1 MSKMKYYINIKFGVS
16 NKTYYFATDE
26 ESLKVG
32 DYVVVETVVGLEIG
46 EVVTYPKDL
55 STLNFDREIKP
66 ILRKATNEDMV
77 TFESNKTL
85 ALEACSLFEDEV
97 KKLNLNMNLISAQ
110 YTLDRTKILFVYVA
124 DDRVDFRELLKI
136 LASSLHCRIE
146 LKQINSRER
155 AQLVGGLGT
164 CGLPLC
170 CTTFL
175 TQFEGV
181 SLNKAKNQMLAINIP
196 KLSGQ
201 CGKLMCCL
209 KYEDDLY
216 TEAKKEFPPINF
228 KFKYKDEEYKV
239 SSYNVLTKVIKIQS
253 PENVEFISLDEFKKI
268 SSGKSNFIKVNDAK
282 KQPQNVKDST
292 NINKDNSNIQKK
304 DNNNNNNNSNNRN
317 QNNKPNQNKPN
328 NNQNQSNKVQQNNKK
343 DNNSQ
348 NKPYKPQNNQNANK
362 QVNNQN
368 QNRPQSKNNQQRNQN
383 NRPNQFSNKRPDQNR
398 PVKETTNQEPK
409 GFVGQFENRNALI
422 KNQNKQQNNPR
433 NKSDNAKKE

>member
-1 MSKMKYYINIKFGVS
+1 MNKMKFYINIKFGVS

-85 ALEACSLFEDEV
+85 ALEACSLFEDQV

-124 DDRVDFRELLKI
+124 DDRVDFRELLKV

-175 TQFEGV
+175 TQFESV

-216 TEAKKEFPPINF
+216 TEAKKEFPPMNF

-268 SSGKSNFIKVNDAK
+268 SNGKSNFIKVNDTK
-282 KQPQNVKDST
+282 KQSQGIKDNT
-292 NINKDNSNIQKK
+292 NINKDNSNVQKK
-304 DNNNNNNNSNNRN
+304 DNNNNANSNNRN
-317 QNNKPNQNKPN
+317 QNNRPNQSRPNNSQNQSSKGQQNNRKDSNPQNKPN
-328 NNQNQSNKVQQNNKK
+328 
-343 DNNSQ
+343 
-348 NKPYKPQNNQNANK
+348 KPQNNQNTNK
-362 QVNNQN
+362 QANNQN
-368 QNRPQSKNNQQRNQN
+368 QNKQQNRNNQQKNQN
-383 NRPNQFSNKRPDQNR
+383 NRPNQVSNKKPEQNK
-398 PVKETTNQEPK
+398 PIKETTNQEPR
-409 GFVGQFENRNALI
+409 GFVGQFENRDALI
-422 KNQNKQQNNPR
+422 KNQNKQQNNPKNR
-433 NKSDNAKKE
+433 ADNAKKE

>member
-1 MSKMKYYINIKFGVS
+1 MNKMKFYINVKFGVS
-16 NKTYYFATDE
+16 NKTYYFATEE

-97 KKLNLNMNLISAQ
+97 KRLNLNMNLISAQ
-110 YTLDRTKILFVYVA
+110 YTLDKTKILFVYVA
-124 DDRVDFRELLKI
+124 DDRVDFRELLKV

-253 PENVEFISLDEFKKI
+253 PENVEFVSLDEFKKI
-268 SSGKSNFIKVNDAK
+268 SNGKSNFIKVNDTK
-282 KQPQNVKDST
+282 KQSQNIKDNT
-292 NINKDNSNIQKK
+292 NINKDNSNVQKK
-304 DNNNNNNNSNNRN
+304 DNSNNTNSNNRN
-317 QNNKPNQNKPN
+317 QNNKSKQSRPNSNQNQSYKGQQNIKRDNNPQNKPN
-328 NNQNQSNKVQQNNKK
+328 
-343 DNNSQ
+343 
-348 NKPYKPQNNQNANK
+348 KPQNNQNTNK
-362 QVNNQN
+362 QANSQN
-368 QNRPQSKNNQQRNQN
+368 QNKQQNRNSQQKNQN
-383 NRPNQFSNKRPDQNR
+383 NRPNQVSNKKPEQNW
-398 PVKETTNQEPK
+398 PIKETTNQEPR
-409 GFVGQFENRNALI
+409 GFVGQFENRDALI
-422 KNQNKQQNNPR
+422 KNQNKQQNNPKNR
-433 NKSDNAKKE
+433 ADNAKKE

>member
-1 MSKMKYYINIKFGVS
+1 MNKMKFYINVKFGVS
-16 NKTYYFATDE
+16 NKAYYFATDE

-32 DYVVVETVVGLEIG
+32 DYVVVETIVGLEIG

-85 ALEACSLFEDEV
+85 ALEACSLFEDQV

-124 DDRVDFRELLKI
+124 DDRVDFRELLKV

-268 SSGKSNFIKVNDAK
+268 SNGKSNFIKVNDTK
-282 KQPQNVKDST
+282 KQSQSIKDNA
-292 NINKDNSNIQKK
+292 NINKDNSSVQKK
-304 DNNNNNNNSNNRN
+304 DNNNNTNSNNRN
-317 QNNKPNQNKPN
+317 QNNKPNQNRPN
-328 NNQNQSNKVQQNNKK
+328 NNQNQSYKGQQNNRK
-343 DNNSQ
+343 DSNPQ
-348 NKPYKPQNNQNANK
+348 NKPNKPQNNQNTNK
-362 QVNNQN
+362 QANSQN
-368 QNRPQSKNNQQRNQN
+368 QNKQQNRNNQQKSQS
-383 NRPNQFSNKRPDQNR
+383 NRPNQVSNKKPEQNK
-398 PVKETTNQEPK
+398 PIKETANQEPR
-409 GFVGQFENRNALI
+409 GFVGQFENRDALI
-422 KNQNKQQNNPR
+422 KNQNKQQNNPKNR
-433 NKSDNAKKE
+433 ADNTKKE

>member
-1 MSKMKYYINIKFGVS
+1 MNKMKFYINVKFGVS

-32 DYVVVETVVGLEIG
+32 DYVVVETIVGLEIG

-85 ALEACSLFEDEV
+85 ALEACSLFEDQV
-97 KKLNLNMNLISAQ
+97 KILNLNMNLISAQ

-124 DDRVDFRELLKI
+124 DDRVDFRELLKV

-216 TEAKKEFPPINF
+216 TEAKKEFSPINF

-268 SSGKSNFIKVNDAK
+268 SNGKSNFIKVNDTK
-282 KQPQNVKDST
+282 KQSQSIKDNT
-292 NINKDNSNIQKK
+292 NINKDNSSVQKK
-304 DNNNNNNNSNNRN
+304 DNNNNTNSNNRN
-317 QNNKPNQNKPN
+317 QNNKPNQNRPN
-328 NNQNQSNKVQQNNKK
+328 NNQNQSYKGQQNNRK
-343 DNNSQ
+343 DSNPQ
-348 NKPYKPQNNQNANK
+348 NKPNKPQNNQNTNK
-362 QVNNQN
+362 QANSQN
-368 QNRPQSKNNQQRNQN
+368 QNKQQNRNNQQKSQS
-383 NRPNQFSNKRPDQNR
+383 NRPNQVSNKKPEQNK
-398 PVKETTNQEPK
+398 PIKETANQEPR
-409 GFVGQFENRNALI
+409 GFVGQFENRDALI
-422 KNQNKQQNNPR
+422 KNQNKQQNNPKNR
-433 NKSDNAKKE
+433 ADNTKKE

>member
-1 MSKMKYYINIKFGVS
+1 MNKMKFYINVKFGVS

-32 DYVVVETVVGLEIG
+32 DCVVVETIVGLEIG

-85 ALEACSLFEDEV
+85 ALEACSLFEDQV

-124 DDRVDFRELLKI
+124 DDRVDFRELLKV

-268 SSGKSNFIKVNDAK
+268 SNGKSNFIKINDAR
-282 KQPQNVKDST
+282 KQSQSIKDNT
-292 NINKDNSNIQKK
+292 NINKDNSNVQKK
-304 DNNNNNNNSNNRN
+304 DNNNNTNSNNRN
-317 QNNKPNQNKPN
+317 QNNKPNQSRPN
-328 NNQNQSNKVQQNNKK
+328 NNQNQSSKGQQNNRK
-343 DNNSQ
+343 DSNPQ
-348 NKPYKPQNNQNANK
+348 NKPNKPQNNQNTNK
-362 QVNNQN
+362 QANNQN
-368 QNRPQSKNNQQRNQN
+368 QNKQQNRNNQQKSQS
-383 NRPNQFSNKRPDQNR
+383 NRPNQVSNKKPEQNK
-398 PVKETTNQEPK
+398 PIKETANQEPR
-409 GFVGQFENRNALI
+409 GFVGQFENRDALI
-422 KNQNKQQNNPR
+422 KNQNKQQNNPKNR
-433 NKSDNAKKE
+433 ADNTKKE

>member
-1 MSKMKYYINIKFGVS
+1 MNKMKFYINVKFGVS

-32 DYVVVETVVGLEIG
+32 DYVVVETIVGLEIG

-85 ALEACSLFEDEV
+85 ALEACSLFEDQV

-124 DDRVDFRELLKI
+124 DDRVDFRELLKV

-268 SSGKSNFIKVNDAK
+268 SNGKSTFIKVNDTK
-282 KQPQNVKDST
+282 KQSQAIKDNT
-292 NINKDNSNIQKK
+292 NINKDNSSVQKK
-304 DNNNNNNNSNNRN
+304 DNNNNTNSNNRN
-317 QNNKPNQNKPN
+317 QNNRPNQSRPN
-328 NNQNQSNKVQQNNKK
+328 NNQNQSSKGQQNNRK
-343 DNNSQ
+343 DSNPQ
-348 NKPYKPQNNQNANK
+348 NKPNKPQNNQNTNK
-362 QVNNQN
+362 QANNQN
-368 QNRPQSKNNQQRNQN
+368 QNKQQNRNNQQKSQS
-383 NRPNQFSNKRPDQNR
+383 NRPNQVSNKKPEQNK
-398 PVKETTNQEPK
+398 PIKETANQEPR
-409 GFVGQFENRNALI
+409 GFVGQFENRDALI
-422 KNQNKQQNNPR
+422 KNQNKQQNNPKNR
-433 NKSDNAKKE
+433 ADNTKKE

>member
-1 MSKMKYYINIKFGVS
+1 MNKMKFYINVKFGVS

-85 ALEACSLFEDEV
+85 ALEACSLFEDQV

-124 DDRVDFRELLKI
+124 DDRVDFRELLKV

-268 SSGKSNFIKVNDAK
+268 SNGKSNFIKVNDAK
-282 KQPQNVKDST
+282 KQSQGIKDNT
-292 NINKDNSNIQKK
+292 NINKDNSNVQKK
-304 DNNNNNNNSNNRN
+304 DNSNNTNSNNRN
-317 QNNKPNQNKPN
+317 QNNRPNQSRP
-328 NNQNQSNKVQQNNKK
+328 
-343 DNNSQ
+343 NNSQ
-348 NKPYKPQNNQNANK
+348 NQSYKSQQNNRKDSNPQNKPSKPQNSQNTNK
-362 QVNNQN
+362 QANNQN
-368 QNRPQSKNNQQRNQN
+368 QNKQQNRNNQQKNQN
-383 NRPNQFSNKRPDQNR
+383 NRPNQVSNKKPEQNK
-398 PVKETTNQEPK
+398 PIKETTNQEPR
-409 GFVGQFENRNALI
+409 GFVGQFENRDALI
-422 KNQNKQQNNPR
+422 KNQNKQQNNPKNR
-433 NKSDNAKKE
+433 AYNAKKE

>member
-1 MSKMKYYINIKFGVS
+1 MNKMKFYINVKFGVS

-85 ALEACSLFEDEV
+85 ALEACSLFEDQV

-124 DDRVDFRELLKI
+124 DDRVDFRELLKV

-253 PENVEFISLDEFKKI
+253 PENVEFVSLDEFKKI
-268 SSGKSNFIKVNDAK
+268 SNGKSNFIKVNDAK
-282 KQPQNVKDST
+282 KQPQNIKDNT
-292 NINKDNSNIQKK
+292 NINKDNSSVQKK
-304 DNNNNNNNSNNRN
+304 DNNNSTNSNNRN
-317 QNNKPNQNKPN
+317 QNNKPNQSRPN
-328 NNQNQSNKVQQNNKK
+328 SNQNQSYKGQQNNRK
-343 DNNSQ
+343 DSNPQNKQNKPQNSQ
-348 NKPYKPQNNQNANK
+348 NTNK
-362 QVNNQN
+362 QANNQN
-368 QNRPQSKNNQQRNQN
+368 QNKQQNRNSQQKNQN
-383 NRPNQFSNKRPDQNR
+383 TRPNQVSSKKPEQNW
-398 PVKETTNQEPK
+398 PIKETTNQEPR
-409 GFVGQFENRNALI
+409 GFVGQFENRDALI
-422 KNQNKQQNNPR
+422 KNQNKQQNNPKNR
-433 NKSDNAKKE
+433 ADNAKKE

>member
-253 PENVEFISLDEFKKI
+253 PENVEFISLDAFKKI

-383 NRPNQFSNKRPDQNR
+383 NRPNQFSNKKPDQNR

>member
-1 MSKMKYYINIKFGVS
+1 MNKMKFYINVKFGVS

-97 KKLNLNMNLISAQ
+97 KRLNLNLNLISAQ
-110 YTLDRTKILFVYVA
+110 YTLDKTKILFVYVA
-124 DDRVDFRELLKI
+124 DDRVDFRELLKV

-253 PENVEFISLDEFKKI
+253 PENVEFVSLDEFKKI
-268 SSGKSNFIKVNDAK
+268 SNGKSNFIKVNDTK
-282 KQPQNVKDST
+282 KQSQNIKDNT
-292 NINKDNSNIQKK
+292 NINKDNSNVQKK
-304 DNNNNNNNSNNRN
+304 DNSNNTNSNNRN
-317 QNNKPNQNKPN
+317 QNNKSNQSRPNSNQNQSYKGQQNIKRDNNPQNKPN
-328 NNQNQSNKVQQNNKK
+328 N
-343 DNNSQ
+343 
-348 NKPYKPQNNQNANK
+348 PQNNQNTNK
-362 QVNNQN
+362 QANSQN
-368 QNRPQSKNNQQRNQN
+368 QNKQQNRNSQQKIQN
-383 NRPNQFSNKRPDQNR
+383 NRPNQVSNKKPEQNW
-398 PVKETTNQEPK
+398 PIKETTNQEPR
-409 GFVGQFENRNALI
+409 GFVGQFENRDALI
-422 KNQNKQQNNPR
+422 KNQNKQQNNPKNR
-433 NKSDNAKKE
+433 ADNAKKE

>member
-1 MSKMKYYINIKFGVS
+1 MNKMKFYINVKFGVS

-97 KKLNLNMNLISAQ
+97 KRLNLNMNLISAQ
-110 YTLDRTKILFVYVA
+110 YTLDKTKILFVYVA
-124 DDRVDFRELLKI
+124 DDRVDFRELLKV

-253 PENVEFISLDEFKKI
+253 PENVEFVSLDEFKKI
-268 SSGKSNFIKVNDAK
+268 SNGKSNFIKVNDTK
-282 KQPQNVKDST
+282 KQSQNIKDNT
-292 NINKDNSNIQKK
+292 NINKDNSNVQKK
-304 DNNNNNNNSNNRN
+304 DNSNNTNSNNRN
-317 QNNKPNQNKPN
+317 QNNKSNQSRPNSNQNQSYKGQQNIKRDNNPQNKPN
-328 NNQNQSNKVQQNNKK
+328 
-343 DNNSQ
+343 
-348 NKPYKPQNNQNANK
+348 KPQNNQNTNK
-362 QVNNQN
+362 QANSQN
-368 QNRPQSKNNQQRNQN
+368 QNKQQNRNSQQKNQN
-383 NRPNQFSNKRPDQNR
+383 NRPIQVSNKKPEQNW
-398 PVKETTNQEPK
+398 PIKETTNQEPR
-409 GFVGQFENRNALI
+409 GFVGQFENRDALI
-422 KNQNKQQNNPR
+422 KNQNKQQNNPKNR
-433 NKSDNAKKE
+433 ADNAKKE

>member
-1 MSKMKYYINIKFGVS
+1 MNKMKFYINVKFGVS

-32 DYVVVETVVGLEIG
+32 DYVVVETIVGLEIG

-85 ALEACSLFEDEV
+85 ALEACSLFEDQV

-124 DDRVDFRELLKI
+124 DDRVDFRELLKV

-268 SSGKSNFIKVNDAK
+268 SNGKSNFIKVNDTK
-282 KQPQNVKDST
+282 KQSQSIKDNT
-292 NINKDNSNIQKK
+292 NINKDNSSVQKK
-304 DNNNNNNNSNNRN
+304 DNNNNTNSNNRN
-317 QNNKPNQNKPN
+317 QNNKPNQSRPN
-328 NNQNQSNKVQQNNKK
+328 NNQNQSYKGQQNNRK
-343 DNNSQ
+343 DSNPQ
-348 NKPYKPQNNQNANK
+348 NKPNKPQNNQNTNK
-362 QVNNQN
+362 QANNQN
-368 QNRPQSKNNQQRNQN
+368 QNKQQNRNNQQKSQS
-383 NRPNQFSNKRPDQNR
+383 NRPNQVSNKKPEQNK
-398 PVKETTNQEPK
+398 PIKETANQEPR
-409 GFVGQFENRNALI
+409 GFVGQFENRDALI
-422 KNQNKQQNNPR
+422 KNQNKQQNNPKNR
-433 NKSDNAKKE
+433 ADNTKKE

>member
-1 MSKMKYYINIKFGVS
+1 MNKMKFYINVKFGVS

-32 DYVVVETVVGLEIG
+32 DYVVVETIVGLEIG

-85 ALEACSLFEDEV
+85 ALEACSLFEDQV

-124 DDRVDFRELLKI
+124 DDRVDFRELLKV

-216 TEAKKEFPPINF
+216 TEAKKEFPPISF

-253 PENVEFISLDEFKKI
+253 PENDEFISLDEFKKI
-268 SSGKSNFIKVNDAK
+268 SNGKSNFIKVNDTK
-282 KQPQNVKDST
+282 KQSQSIKDNT
-292 NINKDNSNIQKK
+292 NINKDNSSVQKK
-304 DNNNNNNNSNNRN
+304 DNNNNTNSNNRN
-317 QNNKPNQNKPN
+317 QNNKPNQNRPN
-328 NNQNQSNKVQQNNKK
+328 NNQNQSYKGQQNNRK
-343 DNNSQ
+343 DSNPQ
-348 NKPYKPQNNQNANK
+348 NKPNKPQNNQNTNK
-362 QVNNQN
+362 QANSQN
-368 QNRPQSKNNQQRNQN
+368 QNKQQNRNNQQKSQS
-383 NRPNQFSNKRPDQNR
+383 NRPNQVSNKKPEQNK
-398 PVKETTNQEPK
+398 PIKETANQEPR
-409 GFVGQFENRNALI
+409 GFVGQFENRDALI
-422 KNQNKQQNNPR
+422 KNQNKQQNNPKNR
-433 NKSDNAKKE
+433 ADNTKKE

>member
-1 MSKMKYYINIKFGVS
+1 MNKMKFYINVKFGVS

-32 DYVVVETVVGLEIG
+32 DYVVVETIVGLEIG

-85 ALEACSLFEDEV
+85 ALEACSLFENQV

-124 DDRVDFRELLKI
+124 DDRVDFRELLKV

-268 SSGKSNFIKVNDAK
+268 SNGKSNFIKVNDTK
-282 KQPQNVKDST
+282 KQSQSIKDNT
-292 NINKDNSNIQKK
+292 NINKDNSSVQKK
-304 DNNNNNNNSNNRN
+304 DNNNNTNSNNRN
-317 QNNKPNQNKPN
+317 QNNKPNQSRPN
-328 NNQNQSNKVQQNNKK
+328 NNQNQSYKGQQNNRK
-343 DNNSQ
+343 DSNPQ
-348 NKPYKPQNNQNANK
+348 NKPNKPQNNQNTNK
-362 QVNNQN
+362 QANSQ
-368 QNRPQSKNNQQRNQN
+368 
-383 NRPNQFSNKRPDQNR
+383 
-398 PVKETTNQEPK
+398 
-409 GFVGQFENRNALI
+409 
-422 KNQNKQQNNPR
+422 NQNKQQNNPKNR
-433 NKSDNAKKE
+433 ADNVKKE

>member
-1 MSKMKYYINIKFGVS
+1 MNKMKFYINVKFGVS

-32 DYVVVETVVGLEIG
+32 DYVVVETVVGLEIS

-97 KKLNLNMNLISAQ
+97 KRLNLNMNLISAQ
-110 YTLDRTKILFVYVA
+110 YTLDKTKILFVYVA
-124 DDRVDFRELLKI
+124 DDRVDFRELLKV

-253 PENVEFISLDEFKKI
+253 PENVEFVSLDEFKKI
-268 SSGKSNFIKVNDAK
+268 SNGKSNFIKVNDTK
-282 KQPQNVKDST
+282 KQSQNIKDNT
-292 NINKDNSNIQKK
+292 NINKDNSNVQKK
-304 DNNNNNNNSNNRN
+304 DNSNNTNSNNRN
-317 QNNKPNQNKPN
+317 QNNKSNQSRPNSNQNQSHKGQQNIKRDNNPQNKPN
-328 NNQNQSNKVQQNNKK
+328 
-343 DNNSQ
+343 
-348 NKPYKPQNNQNANK
+348 KPQNNQNTNK
-362 QVNNQN
+362 QANSQN
-368 QNRPQSKNNQQRNQN
+368 QNKQQNRNSQQKNQN
-383 NRPNQFSNKRPDQNR
+383 NRPNQVSNKKPEQNW
-398 PVKETTNQEPK
+398 PIKETTNQEPR
-409 GFVGQFENRNALI
+409 GFVGQFENRDALI
-422 KNQNKQQNNPR
+422 KNQNKQQNNPKNR
-433 NKSDNAKKE
+433 ADNAKKE

>member
-1 MSKMKYYINIKFGVS
+1 MNKMKFYINVKFGVS

-32 DYVVVETVVGLEIG
+32 DYVVVETIVGLEIG

-85 ALEACSLFEDEV
+85 ALEACSLFEDQV

-124 DDRVDFRELLKI
+124 DDRVDFRELLKV

-146 LKQINSRER
+146 LKQIDSRER

-268 SSGKSNFIKVNDAK
+268 SNGKSNFIKVNDTK
-282 KQPQNVKDST
+282 KQSQSIKDNT
-292 NINKDNSNIQKK
+292 NINKDNSSVQKK
-304 DNNNNNNNSNNRN
+304 DNNNNTNSNNRN
-317 QNNKPNQNKPN
+317 QNNKPNQNRPN
-328 NNQNQSNKVQQNNKK
+328 NNQNQSYKGQQNNRK
-343 DNNSQ
+343 DSNPQ
-348 NKPYKPQNNQNANK
+348 NKPNKPQNNQNTNK
-362 QVNNQN
+362 QANSQN
-368 QNRPQSKNNQQRNQN
+368 QNKQQNRNNQQKSQS
-383 NRPNQFSNKRPDQNR
+383 NRPNQVSNKKPEQNK
-398 PVKETTNQEPK
+398 PIKETANQEPR
-409 GFVGQFENRNALI
+409 GFVGQFENRDALI
-422 KNQNKQQNNPR
+422 KNQNKQQNNPKNR
-433 NKSDNAKKE
+433 ADNTKKE

>member
-1 MSKMKYYINIKFGVS
+1 MNKMKFYINVKFGVS

-32 DYVVVETVVGLEIG
+32 DYVVVETIVGLEIG

-85 ALEACSLFEDEV
+85 ALEACSLFEDQV

-124 DDRVDFRELLKI
+124 DDRVDFRELLKV

-268 SSGKSNFIKVNDAK
+268 SNGKSNFIKVNDTK
-282 KQPQNVKDST
+282 KQSQSIKDNT
-292 NINKDNSNIQKK
+292 NINKDNSSVQKK
-304 DNNNNNNNSNNRN
+304 DNNNNTNSNNRN
-317 QNNKPNQNKPN
+317 QNNKPNQNRPN
-328 NNQNQSNKVQQNNKK
+328 NNQNQSYKGQQNNRK
-343 DNNSQ
+343 DSNPQ
-348 NKPYKPQNNQNANK
+348 NKPNKPQNNQNTNK
-362 QVNNQN
+362 QANSQN
-368 QNRPQSKNNQQRNQN
+368 QIKQQNRNHQQKSQS
-383 NRPNQFSNKRPDQNR
+383 NRPNQVSNKKPEQNK
-398 PVKETTNQEPK
+398 PIKETANQEPR
-409 GFVGQFENRNALI
+409 GFVGQFENRDALI
-422 KNQNKQQNNPR
+422 KNQNKQQNNPKNR
-433 NKSDNAKKE
+433 ADNTKKE

>member
-1 MSKMKYYINIKFGVS
+1 MNKMKFYINVKFGVS

-32 DYVVVETVVGLEIG
+32 DYVVVETIVGLEIG

-97 KKLNLNMNLISAQ
+97 KRLNLNMNLISAQ

-124 DDRVDFRELLKI
+124 DDRVDFRELLKV

-268 SSGKSNFIKVNDAK
+268 SNGKSNFIKVNDTK
-282 KQPQNVKDST
+282 KQSQGIKDNT
-292 NINKDNSNIQKK
+292 NINKDSSSVQKK
-304 DNNNNNNNSNNRN
+304 DNNNNTNSNNRN
-317 QNNKPNQNKPN
+317 QNNRPNQSRPN
-328 NNQNQSNKVQQNNKK
+328 NNQNQSSKGQQNNRK
-343 DNNSQ
+343 DSNPQ
-348 NKPYKPQNNQNANK
+348 NKPNKPQNNQSTNK
-362 QVNNQN
+362 QANNQN
-368 QNRPQSKNNQQRNQN
+368 KNKQQNRNNQQKNQNNKPNQVSNKKPEQNRPI
-383 NRPNQFSNKRPDQNR
+383 
-398 PVKETTNQEPK
+398 KETTNQEPR
-409 GFVGQFENRNALI
+409 GFVGQFENRDALI
-422 KNQNKQQNNPR
+422 KNQNKQQNNPKNR
-433 NKSDNAKKE
+433 ADNTKKE

>member
-1 MSKMKYYINIKFGVS
+1 MNKMKFYINVKFGVS

-32 DYVVVETVVGLEIG
+32 DYVVVETIVGLEIG
-46 EVVTYPKDL
+46 EIVTYPKDL

-85 ALEACSLFEDEV
+85 ALEACSLFEDQV

-124 DDRVDFRELLKI
+124 DDRVDFRELLKV
-136 LASSLHCRIE
+136 LAPSLHCRIE

-268 SSGKSNFIKVNDAK
+268 SNGKSNFIKVNDTK
-282 KQPQNVKDST
+282 KQSQSIKDNT
-292 NINKDNSNIQKK
+292 NINKDNSSVQKK
-304 DNNNNNNNSNNRN
+304 DNNNNTNSNNRN
-317 QNNKPNQNKPN
+317 QNNKPNQNRPN
-328 NNQNQSNKVQQNNKK
+328 NNQNQSYKGQQNNRK
-343 DNNSQ
+343 DSNPQ
-348 NKPYKPQNNQNANK
+348 NKPNKPQNNQNTNK
-362 QVNNQN
+362 QANSQN
-368 QNRPQSKNNQQRNQN
+368 QNKQQNRNNQQKSQS
-383 NRPNQFSNKRPDQNR
+383 NRPNQVSNKKPEQNK
-398 PVKETTNQEPK
+398 PIKETANHEPR
-409 GFVGQFENRNALI
+409 GFVGQFENRDALI
-422 KNQNKQQNNPR
+422 KNQNKQQNNPKNR
-433 NKSDNAKKE
+433 ADNTKKE

>member
-1 MSKMKYYINIKFGVS
+1 MNKMKFYINVKFGVS

-32 DYVVVETVVGLEIG
+32 DYVVVETIVGLEIG

-85 ALEACSLFEDEV
+85 ALEACSLFEDQV

-124 DDRVDFRELLKI
+124 DDRVDFRELLKV

-268 SSGKSNFIKVNDAK
+268 SNGKSNFIKVNDTK
-282 KQPQNVKDST
+282 KQSQGIKDNT
-292 NINKDNSNIQKK
+292 NINKDSSSVQKK
-304 DNNNNNNNSNNRN
+304 DNNNNTNSNNRN
-317 QNNKPNQNKPN
+317 QNNIPNQSRPN
-328 NNQNQSNKVQQNNKK
+328 NNQNQSSKGQQNNRK
-343 DNNSQ
+343 DSNPQ
-348 NKPYKPQNNQNANK
+348 NKPNKPQNNQNTNK
-362 QVNNQN
+362 QANSQN
-368 QNRPQSKNNQQRNQN
+368 QNKQQNRNNQQKSQS
-383 NRPNQFSNKRPDQNR
+383 NRPNQVSNKKPEQNK
-398 PVKETTNQEPK
+398 PIKETANQEPR
-409 GFVGQFENRNALI
+409 GFVGQFENRDALI
-422 KNQNKQQNNPR
+422 KNQNKQQNNPKNR
-433 NKSDNAKKE
+433 ADNTKKE

>member
-1 MSKMKYYINIKFGVS
+1 MNKMKFYINVKFGVS

-32 DYVVVETVVGLEIG
+32 DYVVVETIVGLEIG

-85 ALEACSLFEDEV
+85 ALEACSLFEDQV

-124 DDRVDFRELLKI
+124 DDRVDFRELLKV

-268 SSGKSNFIKVNDAK
+268 SNGKSNFIKVNDTK
-282 KQPQNVKDST
+282 KQSQSIKDNT
-292 NINKDNSNIQKK
+292 NINKDNSSVQKK
-304 DNNNNNNNSNNRN
+304 DNNNNTNSNNRN
-317 QNNKPNQNKPN
+317 QNNKPNQSRPN
-328 NNQNQSNKVQQNNKK
+328 NNQNQSYKGQQNNRK
-343 DNNSQ
+343 DSNPQ
-348 NKPYKPQNNQNANK
+348 NKPNKPQNNQNTNK
-362 QVNNQN
+362 QANSQN
-368 QNRPQSKNNQQRNQN
+368 QNKQQNRNNQQKNQN
-383 NRPNQFSNKRPDQNR
+383 NKPNQFSCKKPEQNR
-398 PVKETTNQEPK
+398 PIKETTNQEPR
-409 GFVGQFENRNALI
+409 GFVGQFENRDALI
-422 KNQNKQQNNPR
+422 KNQNKQQNNPKNR
-433 NKSDNAKKE
+433 ADNTKKE

>member
-1 MSKMKYYINIKFGVS
+1 MSKMKNYINIKFGVS

-26 ESLKVG
+26 KSLKVG

-124 DDRVDFRELLKI
+124 DDRVDFRELLKV

-383 NRPNQFSNKRPDQNR
+383 NRPNQFSNKKSDQNR

>member
-1 MSKMKYYINIKFGVS
+1 MNKMKFYINVKFGVS

-32 DYVVVETVVGLEIG
+32 DYVVVETIVGLEIG

-85 ALEACSLFEDEV
+85 ALEACSLFEDQV

-124 DDRVDFRELLKI
+124 DDRVDFRELLKV

-268 SSGKSNFIKVNDAK
+268 SNGKSNFIKVNDTK
-282 KQPQNVKDST
+282 KQSQGIKDNT
-292 NINKDNSNIQKK
+292 NINKDSSSVQKK
-304 DNNNNNNNSNNRN
+304 DNNNNTNSNNRN
-317 QNNKPNQNKPN
+317 QNNRPNQSRPN
-328 NNQNQSNKVQQNNKK
+328 NNQNQSSKGQQNNRK
-343 DNNSQ
+343 DSNPQ
-348 NKPYKPQNNQNANK
+348 NKPNKPQNNQNTNK
-362 QVNNQN
+362 QANSQN
-368 QNRPQSKNNQQRNQN
+368 QNKQQNRNNQQKNQS
-383 NRPNQFSNKRPDQNR
+383 NRPNQVSNKKPEQNR
-398 PVKETTNQEPK
+398 PIKETTNQEPR
-409 GFVGQFENRNALI
+409 GFVGQFENRDALI
-422 KNQNKQQNNPR
+422 KNQNKQQNNPKNR
-433 NKSDNAKKE
+433 ADNVKKE

>member
-1 MSKMKYYINIKFGVS
+1 MNKMKFYINVKFGVS

-97 KKLNLNMNLISAQ
+97 KRLNLNMNLISAQ
-110 YTLDRTKILFVYVA
+110 YTLDKTKILFVYVA
-124 DDRVDFRELLKI
+124 DDRVDFRELLKV

-253 PENVEFISLDEFKKI
+253 PENVEFVSLDEFKKI
-268 SSGKSNFIKVNDAK
+268 SNGKSNFIKVNDTK
-282 KQPQNVKDST
+282 KQSQNIKDNT
-292 NINKDNSNIQKK
+292 NINKDNSNVQKK
-304 DNNNNNNNSNNRN
+304 DNSNNTNSNNRN
-317 QNNKPNQNKPN
+317 QNNKSNQSRPNSNQNQSYKGQQNIKRDNNPQNKPN
-328 NNQNQSNKVQQNNKK
+328 
-343 DNNSQ
+343 
-348 NKPYKPQNNQNANK
+348 KPQNNQNTNK
-362 QVNNQN
+362 QANSQN
-368 QNRPQSKNNQQRNQN
+368 QNKQQNRNSQQKNQN
-383 NRPNQFSNKRPDQNR
+383 NRPNQVSNKKPEQNW
-398 PVKETTNQEPK
+398 PIKETTNQEPR
-409 GFVGQFENRNALI
+409 GFVGQFENRDALI
-422 KNQNKQQNNPR
+422 KNQNKQQNNPKNR
-433 NKSDNAKKE
+433 ADNAKKE

>member
-1 MSKMKYYINIKFGVS
+1 MNKMKFYINIKFGVS

-85 ALEACSLFEDEV
+85 ALEACSLFEDQV

-124 DDRVDFRELLKI
+124 DDRVDFRELLKV

-268 SSGKSNFIKVNDAK
+268 SNGKSNFIKVNDTK
-282 KQPQNVKDST
+282 KQSQGIKDNT
-292 NINKDNSNIQKK
+292 NINKDNSNVQKK
-304 DNNNNNNNSNNRN
+304 DNNNNANSNNRN
-317 QNNKPNQNKPN
+317 QSRPN
-328 NNQNQSNKVQQNNKK
+328 NNQNQSSKGQQNNRK
-343 DNNSQ
+343 DSNPQ
-348 NKPYKPQNNQNANK
+348 NKPNKPQNNQNTNK
-362 QVNNQN
+362 QANNQN
-368 QNRPQSKNNQQRNQN
+368 QNKQQNRNNQQKSQS
-383 NRPNQFSNKRPDQNR
+383 NRPNQVSNKKPEQNK
-398 PVKETTNQEPK
+398 PIKETANQEPR
-409 GFVGQFENRNALI
+409 GFVGQFENRDALI
-422 KNQNKQQNNPR
+422 KNQNKQQNNPKNR
-433 NKSDNAKKE
+433 ADNAKKE

>member
-1 MSKMKYYINIKFGVS
+1 MNKMKFYINVKFGVS

-32 DYVVVETVVGLEIG
+32 DYVVVETIVGLEIG

-85 ALEACSLFEDEV
+85 ALEACSLFEDQV

-124 DDRVDFRELLKI
+124 DDRVDFRELLKV

-268 SSGKSNFIKVNDAK
+268 SNGKSNFIKVNDTK
-282 KQPQNVKDST
+282 KQSQSIKDNT
-292 NINKDNSNIQKK
+292 NINKDNSSVQKK
-304 DNNNNNNNSNNRN
+304 DNNNNTNSNNRN
-317 QNNKPNQNKPN
+317 QNNKPNQNRPN
-328 NNQNQSNKVQQNNKK
+328 NNQNQSYKGQQNNRK
-343 DNNSQ
+343 DSNPQ
-348 NKPYKPQNNQNANK
+348 NKPNKPQNNQNTNK
-362 QVNNQN
+362 QANSQN
-368 QNRPQSKNNQQRNQN
+368 QNKQQNRNNQQKSQS
-383 NRPNQFSNKRPDQNR
+383 NRPNQVSNKKPEQNK
-398 PVKETTNQEPK
+398 PIKETANQEPRC
-409 GFVGQFENRNALI
+409 FVGQFENRDALI
-422 KNQNKQQNNPR
+422 KNQNKQQNNPKNR
-433 NKSDNAKKE
+433 ADNTKKE

>member
-1 MSKMKYYINIKFGVS
+1 MNKMKFYINVKFGVS

-32 DYVVVETVVGLEIG
+32 DYVVVETIVGLEIG

-85 ALEACSLFEDEV
+85 ALEACSLFEDQV

-124 DDRVDFRELLKI
+124 DDRVDFRELLKV

-268 SSGKSNFIKVNDAK
+268 SNGKSNFIKVNDTK
-282 KQPQNVKDST
+282 KQSQSIKDNT
-292 NINKDNSNIQKK
+292 NINKDNSSVQKK
-304 DNNNNNNNSNNRN
+304 DNNNNTNSNNRN
-317 QNNKPNQNKPN
+317 QNNKPNQSRPN
-328 NNQNQSNKVQQNNKK
+328 NNQNQSYKGQQNNRK
-343 DNNSQ
+343 DSNPQ
-348 NKPYKPQNNQNANK
+348 NKPNKPQNNQNTNK
-362 QVNNQN
+362 QANSQN
-368 QNRPQSKNNQQRNQN
+368 QNKQQNRNNQQKSQS
-383 NRPNQFSNKRPDQNR
+383 NRPNQVSNKKPEQNK
-398 PVKETTNQEPK
+398 PIKETANQEPR
-409 GFVGQFENRNALI
+409 GFVGQFENRDALI
-422 KNQNKQQNNPR
+422 KNQNKQQNNPKNR
-433 NKSDNAKKE
+433 ADNTKKE

>member
-1 MSKMKYYINIKFGVS
+1 MNKMKFYINVKFGVS

-32 DYVVVETVVGLEIG
+32 DYVVVETIVGLEIG

-85 ALEACSLFEDEV
+85 ALEACSLFEDQV

-124 DDRVDFRELLKI
+124 DDRVDFRELLKV

-268 SSGKSNFIKVNDAK
+268 SNGKSNFIKVNDTK
-282 KQPQNVKDST
+282 KQSQGIKDNT
-292 NINKDNSNIQKK
+292 NINKDSSSVQKK
-304 DNNNNNNNSNNRN
+304 DNNNNTNSNNRN
-317 QNNKPNQNKPN
+317 QNNIPNQSRPN
-328 NNQNQSNKVQQNNKK
+328 NNQNQSSKGQQNNRK
-343 DNNSQ
+343 DSNPQ
-348 NKPYKPQNNQNANK
+348 NKPNKPQNNQNTNK
-362 QVNNQN
+362 QANSQN
-368 QNRPQSKNNQQRNQN
+368 QNKQQNRNNQQKNQS
-383 NRPNQFSNKRPDQNR
+383 NRPNQVSNKKPEQNR
-398 PVKETTNQEPK
+398 PIKETTNQEPR
-409 GFVGQFENRNALI
+409 GFVGQFENRDALI
-422 KNQNKQQNNPR
+422 KNQNKQQNNPKNR
-433 NKSDNAKKE
+433 ADNVKKE